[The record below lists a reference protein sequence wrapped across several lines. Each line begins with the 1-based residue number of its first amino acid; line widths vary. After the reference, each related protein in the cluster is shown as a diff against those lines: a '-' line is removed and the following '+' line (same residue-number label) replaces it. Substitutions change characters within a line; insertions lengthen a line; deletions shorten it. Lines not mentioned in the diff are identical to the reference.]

1 MPGAATCRGGGVAM
15 SSWHMAPEEHYKA
28 GELRLQEAERRFAE
42 LLAESHHLSPA
53 EEVASGCQLAI
64 AHAHF
69 ANARSAKK
77 LEDGRPAAILAEIE
91 SFINATDSNETMV
104 AVIQSILDGK

>member
-1 MPGAATCRGGGVAM
+1 M

-28 GELRLQEAERRFAE
+28 GELWLQEAERRYAE
-42 LLAESHHLSPA
+42 LLAESHLSPA

-77 LEDGRPAAILAEIE
+77 LEDGQPAAILAEIE